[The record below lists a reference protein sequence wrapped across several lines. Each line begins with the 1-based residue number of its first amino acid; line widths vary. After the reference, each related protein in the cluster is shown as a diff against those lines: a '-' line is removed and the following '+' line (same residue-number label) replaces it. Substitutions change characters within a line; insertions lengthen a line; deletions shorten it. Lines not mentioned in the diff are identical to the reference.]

1 MLKEKRIKDY
11 EDYGITTNGDVISY
25 KYSTPRVMSP
35 WKQSGGYS
43 NIGLMKNGVKKNFG
57 IHRLVA
63 EAFIPNPDNLPEVG
77 HIIPISEGGG
87 NNVENL
93 YWTTRKENQNDSFSR
108 HSPVRNFINCILIS
122 PTGDIIGEFESII
135 DNILTDPKGPNLE
148 SLYSNGY
155 DGYTSR
161 DGRHINNVVY
171 DSKSNTSLGYR
182 VLNEHRRS
190 HKRAQGNIY
199 QFYIW
204 QSIK

>member
-122 PTGDIIGEFESII
+122 PTGNIIGEFESITECAKYASDHFGCSYSSI
-135 DNILTDPKGPNLE
+135 RRNLK
-148 SLYSNGY
+148 SQGYSIEKIKC
-155 DGYTSR
+155 R
-161 DGRHINNVVY
+161 D
-171 DSKSNTSLGYR
+171 
-182 VLNEHRRS
+182 
-190 HKRAQGNIY
+190 
-199 QFYIW
+199 
-204 QSIK
+204 